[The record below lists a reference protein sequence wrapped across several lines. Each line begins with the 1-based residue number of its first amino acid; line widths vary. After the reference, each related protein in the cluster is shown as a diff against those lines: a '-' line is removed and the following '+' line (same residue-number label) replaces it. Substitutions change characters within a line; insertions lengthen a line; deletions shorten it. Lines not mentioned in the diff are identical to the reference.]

1 MHSVIHLFDTY
12 VLSTYFGS
20 IAILGA
26 RDSAVNDKIL
36 AIKELLFQWGL
47 TIFFFLFV
55 YIM

>member
-47 TIFFFLFV
+47 TIFFFFLV

>member
-26 RDSAVNDKIL
+26 TDSAVNDKIL

>member
-26 RDSAVNDKIL
+26 RDSAVNDRSSL
-36 AIKELLFQWGL
+36 MELLF
-47 TIFFFLFV
+47 
-55 YIM
+55 